1 MIKNPLIPDIFY
13 SGAVQTFSWCLHLVY
28 SYQLRHRISLSVRG
42 PQPVIFAWFLCL
54 LVNIIQ
60 CRSIISQSDHLVG
73 NSDKVTFASA
83 IISCICQGV
92 YLLTLIPAGD
102 QRSSQYEELGSRDR
116 PDTEPLLSE
125 LGFSTSFRQRALY
138 AGNYGGFLDEHDPYY
153 LGVAKDSSK
162 VGWLNKLLFFWVN
175 PLIAKGVRGNLNTAD
190 DVHDLPEYMTVHQ
203 ISLTFKQKW
212 DYAERLNPGSVKLL
226 KILYSCYGKT
236 FFAIG
241 SLKFITDVSG
251 FAGPILLNLL
261 VTFVEDKKK
270 EIPIGYGYLYAILLS
285 GTAFI
290 SAISSCHFNF
300 FMSEL
305 GLRIRGAVSSSVY
318 RKVINVSKSKLSKFN
333 NGQIINFM
341 STDVDRIVN
350 FCPSLHAAWSLPF
363 QFIVTLILLH
373 QQVGISFLT
382 GLIFTILVIPVNKW
396 IANKIG
402 NLSEK
407 MMTAKDSRVNL
418 MSELL
423 SGIRVIKCF
432 NWQKFFSGKVNEKRG
447 DELKYLKG
455 RKYLDALCVF
465 LWASTPVIISVLTF
479 ITYVL
484 LGNTLTAAK
493 VFTSVALFAMLT
505 GKKDFL
511 TFIIRT

>member
-1 MIKNPLIPDIFY
+1 M
-13 SGAVQTFSWCLHLVY
+13 
-28 SYQLRHRISLSVRG
+28 
-42 PQPVIFAWFLCL
+42 
-54 LVNIIQ
+54 
-60 CRSIISQSDHLVG
+60 
-73 NSDKVTFASA
+73 
-83 IISCICQGV
+83 
-92 YLLTLIPAGD
+92 
-102 QRSSQYEELGSRDR
+102 
-116 PDTEPLLSE
+116 
-125 LGFSTSFRQRALY
+125 
-138 AGNYGGFLDEHDPYY
+138 
-153 LGVAKDSSK
+153 AKDSSK

-203 ISLTFKQKW
+203 IGLTFKQKW

-226 KILYSCYGKT
+226 KILYSCYGRT

-285 GTAFI
+285 LSAFI

-318 RKVINVSKSKLSKFN
+318 RKVMNVSKSKLSKFN

-432 NWQKFFSGKVNEKRG
+432 NWQKFFSRKVNEKRG
-447 DELKYLKG
+447 DELKHLKG

-465 LWASTPVIISVLTF
+465 LWATTPVIISVLTF

-505 GKKDFL
+505 GKIDFSPFNNQNL
-511 TFIIRT
+511 VFNLHCFAAQSFNSN